1 MWGQPENICE
11 ETVHIVVDSNQDVKE
26 EKLDSAMCQN
36 ADEIQE
42 YAAPDTENDIKEED
56 PIYIQDTDVIQTT
69 EFKDVKEEIIQD
81 VNCEYSSNDKEVFTC
96 DVCEEVFSEKV
107 DLFMHK
113 DLNHS

>member
-1 MWGQPENICE
+1 MLGKPENICE
-11 ETVHIVVDSNQDVKE
+11 DTLHIVVDSNQDVKE
-26 EKLDSAMCQN
+26 DIIDSGMCQKV
-36 ADEIQE
+36 DEIQE
-42 YAAPDTENDIKEED
+42 YAALHTEIDIKEED
-56 PIYIQDTDVIQTT
+56 IYDEDTVDIQTT